1 MKLSSQLR
9 AAILPVAISTL
20 SVGFALGIALATSRA
35 ASNATQ
41 TSPESPS
48 QLSGRNLFVQSC
60 AHCHGDDARGDGEDG
75 DGPDLYGLRISDA
88 RIAAV
93 IGKGIRGEMPSFA
106 KKFSMADTKALIA
119 YLRTLK

>member
-1 MKLSSQLR
+1 MKPSSQLR

-20 SVGFALGIALATSRA
+20 SVGFALGIALAASRVS
-35 ASNATQ
+35 SNAMETR
-41 TSPESPS
+41 PESPS
-48 QLSGRNLFVQSC
+48 QISGRNLFVQSC

-106 KKFSMADTKALIA
+106 KKFSAADIGALIT
-119 YLRTLK
+119 YLRALK